1 MFDFISV
8 SLFFSYKIKLV
19 DLATDEVVTGVWAY
33 APVYE
38 KKIAPWAHW
47 SNFAHY

>member
-19 DLATDEVVTGVWAY
+19 DLATDEVVTGV
-33 APVYE
+33 
-38 KKIAPWAHW
+38 
-47 SNFAHY
+47 